1 MTSLNQKIDKQLVKE
16 LGKKNLPT
24 PLDALNLIT
33 FDNEKSYRLYGFLA
47 SPLVLLLGGRPV
59 WVGRFEKSIYGKK
72 LADEIVIIR
81 YPSHRVLL
89 KIVCS
94 KYYNLVNYWREK
106 GGKLEF
112 SLTKQIY
119 KNLKPK
125 GHCLVIHYNLRNENI
140 DTTLMNLKSIIAEY
154 GGRLYYASYETSIL
168 NIFKSLIPSGP
179 NPARYKHTAIFSYT
193 SNQSLGITNHKQL
206 ISKIQSIIYDFSI
219 KVYRTLTIKE
229 SMPWSKLVLKNTLTV
244 KHKKFEE
251 IKN

>member
-1 MTSLNQKIDKQLVKE
+1 MNSLTQKIDKQLVKE

-33 FDNEKSYRLYGFLA
+33 FDDEKSYRLYGLLA

-59 WVGRFEKSIYGKK
+59 WIGRYEKSVYGKK

-94 KYYNLVNYWREK
+94 KYYNIVNYWREK

-119 KNLKPK
+119 GKLKPK
-125 GHCLVIHYNLRNENI
+125 GLCLVIHYNLRNENI
-140 DTTLMNLKSIIAEY
+140 DTTLKKLKTIIEENN
-154 GGRLYYASYETSIL
+154 GRLYYASYETSTL
-168 NIFKSLIPSGP
+168 NIFKSMIPSSP
-179 NPARYKHTAIFSYT
+179 NPAQYKQTAIFSYM
-193 SNQSLGITNHKQL
+193 SNRSLDIINDNEL
-206 ISKIQSIIYDFSI
+206 INKIQSIVHGFSI
-219 KVYRTLTIKE
+219 QVYRTLTTKE
-229 SMPWSKLVLKNTLTV
+229 SMPWSKTKAR
-244 KHKKFEE
+244 
-251 IKN
+251 